1 MSPPIVKEKHNKL
14 FFYLILIDK
23 KDDTI
28 FVDLTRKFPLI
39 NVNGYTAI
47 FILYYWTRNVIFT
60 NSIKDANTTDHVIIA
75 ACESEGY
82 HVDFNNG
89 SHTDDNYD
97 TYE

>member
-1 MSPPIVKEKHNKL
+1 MRRAVEVEHRTTVVTNMYNHNINKPPISSLEARTPTPTPITK
-14 FFYLILIDK
+14 
-23 KDDTI
+23 
-28 FVDLTRKFPLI
+28 
-39 NVNGYTAI
+39 
-47 FILYYWTRNVIFT
+47 
-60 NSIKDANTTDHVIIA
+60 SIKDANTTDHVIIA